1 MKVFSLYDFGI
12 PSIFHFPSLEIP
24 QELCLNEGRCCNKR
38 PPFHVRILRVFY
50 SCYSGKEVLEKM
62 ILVLEKSMIFSQKIL
77 CEPCLDLRMTMRMR
91 FTLSFFA
98 NIFFFKRHPGKL
110 HFTFPH
116 QANMVAFIEGGYC
129 IFPPKLF
136 LFICAPYVILLN
148 FLKSFFLV
156 VVLYFLV
163 VF

>member
-1 MKVFSLYDFGI
+1 
-12 PSIFHFPSLEIP
+12 
-24 QELCLNEGRCCNKR
+24 
-38 PPFHVRILRVFY
+38 
-50 SCYSGKEVLEKM
+50 M
-62 ILVLEKSMIFSQKIL
+62 ILVLEKSMMFSQIIL

-91 FTLSFFA
+91 FYFKFFCKY
-98 NIFFFKRHPGKL
+98 FFKKRHPGKL
-110 HFTFPH
+110 HFTFPQ
-116 QANMVAFIEGGYC
+116 QANMVVFIEGGYC

-136 LFICAPYVILLN
+136 LLMCAHYIILLN